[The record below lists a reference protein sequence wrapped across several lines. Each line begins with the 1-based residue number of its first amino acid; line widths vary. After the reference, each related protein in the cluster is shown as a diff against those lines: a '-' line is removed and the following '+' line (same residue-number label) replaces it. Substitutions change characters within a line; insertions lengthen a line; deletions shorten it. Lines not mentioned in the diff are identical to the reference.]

1 MTHHILIV
9 EDDRHF
15 ATQLRELFDYHGLET
30 SVATTGAE
38 GIEAFQDRGAD
49 FVLIDVMLPGVHG
62 LRVLAQIRSLPSGAD
77 VPAILMSA
85 VYQKES
91 MFAADLKRL
100 GAHGFLAKPFSVIDL
115 GRKVNAILAEPEGGR
130 ASVRMLLAPSAPA
143 ADPLPSAS
151 AQTDGRA
158 SPLQS
163 AARTTDRSL
172 THQVGAAPELTFSGG
187 GSPANDPAGEETLD
201 RAGYAR
207 LVTHLFHSHASGVLR
222 LSHGTDRLTLF
233 FLNGYPVWA
242 ETPRPADL
250 VDWLV
255 NEGVLVADQVQHLL
269 TCESAPEIREELL
282 RTEVIGIGALAPL
295 LEGWLAWQVRRTL
308 EAEVGS
314 FVFETTDE
322 FAGMIPVYEVNPIRE
337 VWQALRDVRVDV
349 LEPDFAGLS
358 GRALGRTRSFNRLF
372 GYIGTSDELRS
383 LGEYLLDPRPLEDV
397 RRRFSDDD
405 STRCLWL
412 LISAGLV
419 AIADAPVSSQARE
432 KGARRGAVRGGPP
445 AGRPRPQTARAD
457 KGKSPPMPPVSRGSG
472 PGDKDTR
479 RYGKGVVDA
488 LRNKSLAVGPPSET
502 SGEANSPEAR
512 VARDYVTRMELDH
525 YAFLNVPREASTATI
540 DEAYQSLAPHYRLR
554 NLGGETHP
562 DTRRQA
568 KELLS
573 KLVEAFEELSNP
585 VTRRRYNR
593 DLAEGKARRKKV
605 PRPGSTPGSSIPGS
619 ANDPLSGYP
628 SSGSVERLSELGP
641 TLGDELLKRW
651 LQARRA
657 IHSGDHQRALSLFET
672 LRTDLPSEPGLLAD
686 MAWCR
691 LNLGSPSDARTQDKA
706 LEWVQLAAA
715 FRPGHPDV
723 VEVNARIL
731 TYSSTPKLAVRA
743 LERLA
748 ALRPDLIW
756 VSREIA
762 RHRALIEAAG
772 DGNGMFS
779 GLFGRGRN
787 RGQS

>member
-1 MTHHILIV
+1 MNQHILIV

-38 GIEAFQDRGAD
+38 GIQAFQDRGAD

-187 GSPANDPAGEETLD
+187 GSPANAPAGEQTLD

-222 LSHGTDRLTLF
+222 LSHGTDRLKLF

-242 ETPRPADL
+242 ETPRAADL

-255 NEGVLVADQVQHLL
+255 DQGVLVGEQVQHLL
-269 TCESAPEIREELL
+269 TYQSAPEIREELL
-282 RTEVIGIGALAPL
+282 RSELISIGTLAPL

-308 EAEVGS
+308 GAGVGS
-314 FVFETTDE
+314 FVFETTDA

-337 VWQALRDVRVDV
+337 LWQALRDVRVDV
-349 LEPDFAGLS
+349 LEPDLAGLS

-372 GYIGTSDELRS
+372 GYIGTSGELRS
-383 LGEYLLDPRPLEDV
+383 LGEHLLDPRPLEDV
-397 RRRFSDDD
+397 RTRFSDDD

-419 AIADAPVSSQARE
+419 AIADSPGSSQPRDQRAV
-432 KGARRGAVRGGPP
+432 RGAVRGGLP
-445 AGRPRPQTARAD
+445 AGPPRTQTVRAER
-457 KGKSPPMPPVSRGSG
+457 GQSPSTPPVSRVSG
-472 PGDKDTR
+472 PGDKHTR
-479 RYGKGVVDA
+479 RYGKGMVDA
-488 LRNKSLAVGPPSET
+488 LRNKSLAVGSPSKA
-502 SGEANSPEAR
+502 SGPEAR

-525 YAFLNVPREASTATI
+525 YAFLSVPREASTATI

-593 DLAEGKARRKKV
+593 DLAEGKVRRKKTQ
-605 PRPGSTPGSSIPGS
+605 RPESTPGSSIPGS
-619 ANDPLSGYP
+619 ANEPLSGYP
-628 SSGSVERLSELGP
+628 SSGSVERLSELGA